1 MPWDFTI
8 GHEASQPAE
17 GWQGWMA
24 DRQAGQARV
33 VGWANKTEEKET
45 GERFEVSQVKDKF
58 GTLRFYGNHH
68 TDAIDGRFEQA
79 AVEALHTCETCGW
92 EGRQREPGGA
102 NACDEHAQDLG

>member
-1 MPWDFTI
+1 MGFHNRPR
-8 GHEASQPAE
+8 GEPASRRVARVD
-17 GWQGWMA
+17 GG
-24 DRQAGQARV
+24 QAGQARV